1 MPCPSTTISLLP
13 RLLILGVTA
22 SVIVPVLWSTLS
34 EQARSL
40 FDFDSPKPEPKAA
53 AMPPK
58 PQFATGIASLEALEP
73 MLQGPGRQVTRTDK
87 LLVLTMPGL
96 TLVFGAGKD
105 GAVGATVSKGTAEN
119 AKVIL
124 DEIQAR
130 YVASVR
136 ERVAARVASEAPR
149 NGWQLEG
156 RGQSSDGGIQITLK
170 KAPPKKAI
178 LVG

>member
-1 MPCPSTTISLLP
+1 MPCVSTTVSLLP
-13 RLLILGVTA
+13 KLLVLGAGAAVLL
-22 SVIVPVLWSTLS
+22 PVLLS
-34 EQARSL
+34 SLTEKARSL
-40 FDFDSPKPEPKAA
+40 FEMPKPEPKAA
-53 AMPPK
+53 ATPPK

-73 MLQGPGRQVTRTDK
+73 LLQGPGRQVTRMGK
-87 LLVLTMPGL
+87 LLVLTMPEL

-105 GAVGATVSKGTAEN
+105 GAVGATVSSGKAEN

-124 DEIQAR
+124 DEIQAG

-149 NGWQLEG
+149 SGWRLEG
-156 RGQSSDGGIQITLK
+156 RGLSSDGGIQITLK